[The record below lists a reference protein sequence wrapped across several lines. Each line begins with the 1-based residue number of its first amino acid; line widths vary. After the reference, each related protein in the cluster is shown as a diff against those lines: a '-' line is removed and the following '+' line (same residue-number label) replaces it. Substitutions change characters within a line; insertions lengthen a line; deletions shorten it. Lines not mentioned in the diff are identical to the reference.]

1 MDPLQ
6 RAKGRD
12 DLCWLSRFTAA
23 AVLTGDA
30 TVIDDFLLWQMGV
43 QDGWVP
49 AAVAIASAYLVAD
62 IIQPEAPRGAQMLRE
77 AAERMEDSGVPV

>member
-1 MDPLQ
+1 
-6 RAKGRD
+6 
-12 DLCWLSRFTAA
+12 
-23 AVLTGDA
+23 
-30 TVIDDFLLWQMGV
+30 MGV